1 MPQIVRR
8 VAENAKL
15 ALLTQ
20 TKVQKS
26 EPKHKHNFGPLP
38 LAYRSYSQFNSVYF
52 DMYFSLK
59 DSDNCVKIGQD
70 VCLIRNIICDKSEE
84 VKVVY
89 EMFEKVSSF
98 FDYPLPSSHLGIYK
112 VSDES
117 GRLTTCGRM
126 TYIYAHANFCQKTDD
141 VYIRIFFLCRL
152 SVSAGCFGAKSA

>member
-1 MPQIVRR
+1 MEKYGPLDTFSAFSFKSFLGQLEKIIRKPNQPLPQIVRR

-38 LAYRSYSQFNSVYF
+38 LAYRSYSQFYSVHF
-52 DMYFSLK
+52 DNMYFSLK

-84 VKVVY
+84 VKVVPY
-89 EMFEKVSSF
+89 ILAYPAL
-98 FDYPLPSSHLGIYK
+98 DYPAP
-112 VSDES
+112 
-117 GRLTTCGRM
+117 RLTGRVQQAD
-126 TYIYAHANFCQKTDD
+126 TFYI
-141 VYIRIFFLCRL
+141 IM
-152 SVSAGCFGAKSA
+152 